1 MTHFQQN
8 PLASLAGKEI
18 VTIEDYQDSIKI
30 ERGVKK
36 ALTLP
41 KSFVLKYIFEDGG
54 WFVLRPSGTE
64 PKLKIYVAIK
74 GNTLEEASE
83 LIKNVKAEVLEII
96 DQI

>member
-1 MTHFQQN
+1 MKE
-8 PLASLAGKEI
+8 LAGKEI
-18 VTIEDYQDSIKI
+18 VTIEDYQDSIRL
-30 ERGVKK
+30 ERGVKSK
-36 ALTLP
+36 LTLP

-74 GNTLEEASE
+74 GNTLDDANE
-83 LIKNVKAEVLEII
+83 LIKRVKAEVLAII

>member
-1 MTHFQQN
+1 MTHFQKN
-8 PLASLAGKEI
+8 PLSKLAGKDI

-30 ERGVKK
+30 ENGVKSK
-36 ALTLP
+36 LTLP
-41 KSFVLKYIFEDGG
+41 KSFVLKYIFDDGG

-74 GNTLEEASE
+74 GNTLEEAQE
-83 LIKNVKAEVLEII
+83 LIKNVKAEVLAII